1 VTIYFCLIKYHRD
14 NVLEMMSE
22 KVSFLKKLLKNI
34 WRKMVPLPRGLLQVI
49 IDLDFFFLVS
59 IVDSMAS
66 QNPQNW
72 EFSLAHLPDDPIQ
85 FFQSSTSRRRMR
97 DEAETSE
104 RRVQLLSDLNP
115 QQFPLM
121 SLTSL

>member
-1 VTIYFCLIKYHRD
+1 
-14 NVLEMMSE
+14 
-22 KVSFLKKLLKNI
+22 
-34 WRKMVPLPRGLLQVI
+34 LPRGLLQVI